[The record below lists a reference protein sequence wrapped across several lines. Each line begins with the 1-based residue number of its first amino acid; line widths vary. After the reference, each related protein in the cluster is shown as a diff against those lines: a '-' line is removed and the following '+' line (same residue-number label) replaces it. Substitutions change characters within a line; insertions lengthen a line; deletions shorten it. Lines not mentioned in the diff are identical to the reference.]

1 MSSSSFAKLK
11 QIVVYLYNLKDAEAF
26 TAPVAW
32 REQGLTDYPVIV
44 KRPMDLGTIKVKL
57 ENGEYGK
64 TQEVV
69 EDVRLVWTNCKLY
82 NMEGSYFYNIAE
94 KLSKKFEERLSK
106 AAITEDVSFPDI
118 SEQSVPN
125 LEEKKELGN
134 SFFKLSSEDLGEAIR
149 MIDKTCPQA
158 LDKVSNKDEIEINID
173 KLSPKM
179 FSNLKDFIKKKYPEE
194 KKGGKKK

>member
-1 MSSSSFAKLK
+1 MG
-11 QIVVYLYNLKDAEAF
+11 
-26 TAPVAW
+26 
-32 REQGLTDYPVIV
+32 EQGLTDYPVIV
-44 KRPMDLGTIKVKL
+44 KRPMDLGTIKMKL
-57 ENGEYGK
+57 ENGEYQK
-64 TQEVV
+64 AQEVI

-106 AAITEDVSFPDI
+106 AAITEDAGFPDLAD
-118 SEQSVPN
+118 QNLPN
-125 LEEKKELGN
+125 LEDKRDLGN

-194 KKGGKKK
+194 KKAGKKK